1 MQSVLILSPSSSPA
15 RAATGPAAD
24 APVAPCGG
32 FSLALGG
39 DYEGAD
45 EDLTVD
51 PAGAEGLA
59 SALVPLWAG
68 TAMDGGR
75 DEPAPLR
82 AALPVAA
89 TGLPGT
95 GAVETFPG
103 AAVEAGRAGDGG
115 LPVGAAA
122 GAAGEGDADGEAE
135 IFPGSEEGLPV
146 GIQIVATLFGGP
158 LPVAGAGEAADMGDG
173 YRGSPD
179 RPGRPHG
186 AAVWQAE
193 TSSVIAPFSGPDLR
207 QRAAVEQAVGQ
218 MAGDGGGFGERLIPA
233 ATGGDP
239 GLAPS
244 NPQAAVELPLRAPVP
259 VRLPESGLAGE
270 GKDSGSGPRAVEP
283 GSPAS
288 APGGVA
294 GGLAEGGAEGDPQ
307 ASFWERL
314 LSGVAASNAS
324 AEAGPMDGDAVHT
337 KKARAGEWQVGGV
350 AISVA
355 ARSAGVALARPD
367 SGRPGGPVEPV
378 GAGAVSLETAETP
391 QPEAVRSDYT
401 GRPPEASQSGPRT
414 AGEHAP
420 LPALSAAEAAP
431 EPDPGREA
439 SDDSALFALGTGPLP
454 SSAMSAGS
462 PSGALAV
469 PIPQLA
475 ARLTA
480 ALTPGAEGETEL
492 ALSPEELGQVR
503 VKLKPDAAHPDRL
516 VVMITFERPE
526 TLDLFR
532 RHAGE
537 LADAFRA
544 AGYSGADI
552 GFGQQDSGQADPDR
566 REGTAGRSLDGPSRP
581 DPSPPAPLR
590 PLGAASLDLRL

>member
-1 MQSVLILSPSSSPA
+1 MQSALILSPSSSPA
-15 RAATGPAAD
+15 RAATGLAAD

-39 DYEGAD
+39 DGDRAD

-75 DEPAPLR
+75 DKPAPVR
-82 AALPVAA
+82 ATLPVAA

-115 LPVGAAA
+115 LPVDAAA

-158 LPVAGAGEAADMGDG
+158 LPVAGAEEAADMGDG
-173 YRGSPD
+173 YRGSRD
-179 RPGRPHG
+179 RPGRAQA
-186 AAVWQAE
+186 AAVLQAE
-193 TSSVIAPFSGPDLR
+193 TSSVIAPFPGPDLG

-218 MAGDGGGFGERLIPA
+218 MAGGGGGFGERLIPA
-233 ATGGDP
+233 ATGGEP

-244 NPQAAVELPLRAPVP
+244 NPQVAVRATLRAPVP

-294 GGLAEGGAEGDPQ
+294 AGGAEGDPQ

-367 SGRPGGPVEPV
+367 SGRPGGPVEPD

-401 GRPPEASQSGPRT
+401 GRPPDASQSGART
-414 AGEHAP
+414 AGGPAP

-439 SDDSALFALGTGPLP
+439 SDDAALFALGTGPLP

-462 PSGALAV
+462 PTGALAE

-503 VKLKPDAAHPDRL
+503 VKLKPDTAHPDRL

-544 AGYSGADI
+544 AGYAGADI
-552 GFGQQDSGQADPDR
+552 GFGQQDSGQADPGR
-566 REGTAGRSLDGPSRP
+566 RDGTAGRSLDGPSRP
-581 DPSPPAPLR
+581 DPSPPAPPRL
-590 PLGAASLDLRL
+590 LGAASLDLRL